1 MTKVIKGV
9 RWELLLTWL
18 LVGFGGQAAAQS
30 APPPPVPASGAVSA
44 GPSAAEALYSR
55 LRSVGLDKTRVYHA
69 RDVNFHRDALEISL
83 DDGTIAFTEDVEG
96 RVTGA
101 FFEGDGEVLVMPP
114 DQVER
119 ASMVLF
125 TGAAI
130 LEEKFVTA
138 YFRFND
144 NTYQELEPL
153 LRPAEHPDEFVARW
167 NETAHNLA
175 SIDGLRLL
183 VSFSRFLP
191 IAGQAPTPDLPPA
204 TAAEGDRMLHA
215 RVEGRNLGPFDLY
228 YDSAAAEQVRAG
240 QLKTVHGESYYDL
253 WTSFSSKRGGPVPAV
268 AGDEGLD
275 IEEDGEI
282 GSLNISSYK
291 IRAVVKP
298 PTELDADSTL
308 QIDVHQGGAR
318 ALTFELSR
326 FLDIKRVEA
335 DGHPVEFI
343 HNPALEGTERARR
356 GNDLVVVVFA
366 QPLKAGQHLELR
378 FVYRGEVLSEAGPGL
393 LYVGARGTWYPNFGP
408 AMSNFDLEFRYP
420 AGWTL
425 LATGQRRDPDVSP
438 PGEGRQSAPSSGAA
452 GDQVSR
458 WISERPIPLA
468 GFNLGQYTHA
478 TAHAGSVAVEVY
490 ATSGMERTFPK
501 APAAALMPELPTV
514 VNVPRDQ
521 ATINVP
527 PPPSP
532 ALNEQHVA
540 EESARAVEFFARRF
554 GPYPYGKLAL
564 TQMPGELSQGWP
576 GLIFLSS
583 FAFLTPE
590 EKAQLHVSS
599 LEDTRGNLVVA
610 HETAHQWWGD
620 LVVWKGYR
628 DQWIIEALAEYS
640 SLMQLESQDPA
651 KFRAVLESYQDKLF
665 QKNKDGM
672 PLMDAGPVTLGI
684 RLSCSPFPV
693 GYEAISYG
701 RGTWLFHMLR
711 TMMRDAESKKTGHR
725 ASSRENL
732 DEPFLRGLRKLRER
746 YQGKSIST
754 RDVLRVFE
762 EELPPSLWYEGRK
775 SLDWF
780 YNGWINGTAI
790 PRLELHDVKYVERDG
805 STRISGTIRQS
816 EAPEDLVTLVPVYG
830 TVGGKSMLLGQV
842 FADGPETVFHLTSSM
857 GVRKAVLDPNRTLL
871 ARTR

>member
-1 MTKVIKGV
+1 VTKVIKGV

-18 LVGFGGQAAAQS
+18 LVGFGLQTAAQS
-30 APPPPVPASGAVSA
+30 APPQPSPASGAASA
-44 GPSAAEALYSR
+44 GPSSAEALYLR
-55 LRSVGLDKTRVYHA
+55 LRTVGLDKARVYHA
-69 RDVNFHRDALEISL
+69 RDVSFHRDAIEISL

-119 ASMVLF
+119 ASTVLF

-144 NTYQELEPL
+144 DTYQELQPL
-153 LRPAEHPDEFVARW
+153 LRPAEHSDQFVARW

-191 IAGQAPTPDLPPA
+191 VAGQASPPDALP
-204 TAAEGDRMLHA
+204 AAEQDRMLHA
-215 RVEGRNLGPFDLY
+215 RVEGRNLGAFDLY

-253 WTSFSSKRGGPVPAV
+253 WTSFSSKRGGSPARD
-268 AGDEGLD
+268 AGDAGLD
-275 IEEDGEI
+275 VEEDGEI

-308 QIDVHQGGAR
+308 QIDVHQGGGR

-326 FLDIKRVEA
+326 FLDIMRVEA

-366 QPLKAGQHLELR
+366 QPLQAGQHLELR

-420 AGWTL
+420 SGWTL
-425 LATGQRRDPDVSP
+425 LATGQRHAPEVSP
-438 PGEGRQSAPSSGAA
+438 PGDGRPSAPASGIS

-458 WISERPIPLA
+458 WISERPMPLA
-468 GFNLGQYTHA
+468 GFNLGKYTHA

-501 APAAALMPELPTV
+501 APAEARMPALPTV
-514 VNVPRDQ
+514 VTVPRDQ
-521 ATINVP
+521 ATIDVP

-532 ALNEQHVA
+532 ALNEQRVA

-583 FAFLTPE
+583 FAFLSPE
-590 EKAQLHVSS
+590 EKAQLRVSS
-599 LEDTRGNLVVA
+599 LEDTRSNLVVA

-651 KFRAVLESYQDKLF
+651 KFRAVLESYQDKLL

-684 RLSCSPFPV
+684 RLSCSPFPA

-711 TMMRDAESKKTGHR
+711 TMTRDAESKRTGHR
-725 ASSRENL
+725 ASARENL
-732 DEPFLRGLRKLRER
+732 DEPFLRALRKLRER

-762 EELPPSLWYEGRK
+762 EDLPPSLWYEGQK

-790 PRLELHDVKYVERDG
+790 PRLELHEVKYVERDG

-830 TVGGKSMLLGQV
+830 TVGGKSVLLGQV
-842 FADGPETVFHLTSSM
+842 FADGPETAFHFTAPT
-857 GVRKAVLDPNRTLL
+857 GTRRAVLDPNRTLL

>member
-1 MTKVIKGV
+1 VTKVIKGV
-9 RWELLLTWL
+9 RWELLLSWL
-18 LVGFGGQAAAQS
+18 LVGVGMQAAAQS
-30 APPPPVPASGAVSA
+30 VPPQPAPASGATSA
-44 GPSAAEALYSR
+44 APSSAEALYLR

-69 RDVNFHRDALEISL
+69 RDVSFHRDAIAISL

-101 FFEGDGEVLVMPP
+101 FFEGDGDVLVMPP

-144 NTYQELEPL
+144 DTYQELQPL
-153 LRPAEHPDEFVARW
+153 LRPEEHSDQFVARW
-167 NETAHNLA
+167 NETARNLA

-191 IAGQAPTPDLPPA
+191 VAGQASPPELPPA
-204 TAAEGDRMLHA
+204 APAEPDRMLHA
-215 RVEGRNLGPFDLY
+215 RVEGRNLGAFDLY

-240 QLKTVHGESYYDL
+240 QLKTVHGQSYYDL
-253 WTSFSSKRGGPVPAV
+253 WTSFSSKRGGSSARD
-268 AGDEGLD
+268 AGDAGLD
-275 IEEDGEI
+275 VEEDGEI

-298 PTELDADSTL
+298 PTELDVDSTL

-326 FLDIKRVEA
+326 FLDIQRVEA

-356 GNDLVVVVFA
+356 GNDLVVVVFP
-366 QPLKAGQHLELR
+366 QPLQAGRHLELR
-378 FVYRGEVLSEAGPGL
+378 FVYRGEVLSGEGPGL

-425 LATGQRRDPDVSP
+425 LATGQRHAPEVSP
-438 PGEGRQSAPSSGAA
+438 PGTSSPSATSSAAA

-478 TAHAGSVAVEVY
+478 TAHAGSVVVEVY

-501 APAAALMPELPTV
+501 APATALIPALPTV
-514 VNVPRDQ
+514 VTVPRHQ
-521 ATINVP
+521 ETIDAP

-532 ALNEQHVA
+532 ALNEQRVA
-540 EESARAVEFFARRF
+540 EESARAVEFFARRY

-583 FAFLTPE
+583 FAFLSPAE
-590 EKAQLHVSS
+590 RAQLHVSS

-628 DQWIIEALAEYS
+628 DQWIVEALAEYS
-640 SLMQLESQDPA
+640 SLMRLESQDPA
-651 KFRAVLESYQDKLF
+651 KFRAVLESYQDKLL
-665 QKNKDGM
+665 QKNKDGT
-672 PLMDAGPVTLGI
+672 PLMAAGPVTLGI
-684 RLSCSPFPV
+684 RLSCSPFPT
-693 GYEAISYG
+693 GYQAISYG

-711 TMMRDAESKKTGHR
+711 TMTRDAESKGIGHR
-725 ASSRENL
+725 ASARENL
-732 DEPFLRGLRKLRER
+732 DEPFLRALRKLKER

-762 EELPPSLWYEGRK
+762 EELPPSLWYEGQK

-805 STRISGTIRQS
+805 SARISGTIRQS

-830 TVGGKSMLLGQV
+830 TVGGKSVLLGQV
-842 FADGPETVFHLTSSM
+842 FADGPETAFHLTAPT
-857 GVRKAVLDPNRTLL
+857 GTQKAVLDPYRTLL